1 MKKRYL
7 LIMPLLSACSG
18 TQTIFFQTSHSNA
31 DIYMN
36 GKFVCTAPCETE
48 LKRSVQTKMI
58 TCKKDGL
65 QGGIVQLEPYRVSQ
79 ALIDSIAYRYPDT
92 VFCQL
97 SNPALEDAKKEK
109 AFENLKE
116 IIQLQNTHNINTK
129 SDTNFNVNVNHK

>member
-1 MKKRYL
+1 MKKGYL
-7 LIMPLLSACSG
+7 LIIPLLSACSG

-58 TCKKDGL
+58 TCQKKGL
-65 QGGIVQLEPYRVSQ
+65 QGGVVQLTPYRVSE

-97 SNPALEDAKKEK
+97 SNPEAD
-109 AFENLKE
+109 FQNLKE
-116 IIQLQNTHNINTK
+116 IIQLQNTHRLNTK
-129 SDTNFNVNVNHK
+129 STSNLNININNK